1 MALSFPAVI
10 WNETFDSC
18 RQVLASR
25 VKFAGELAQTKEVGG
40 HLLIGGIYK
49 LFHEDLKIHEAFL
62 EKIISGGMASGD
74 TQAVQRLVGLSSFL
88 MPFTDVARS
97 ALKATLTSALGAVV
111 QLDKTPE

>member
-10 WNETFDSC
+10 WNETFDSF

-40 HLLIGGIYK
+40 PLLIGGIYK
-49 LFHEDLKIHEAFL
+49 LFHEDLKIQEAYL

-74 TQAVQRLVGLSSFL
+74 TQAVQRVVGLSSFL

-111 QLDKTPE
+111 QLDKTPK